1 MSFILSNKRII
12 LVFNYLIIH
21 SLTRY
26 ETVTGNAPIT
36 VLFVKK
42 RELNNREY
50 IDLF

>member
-21 SLTRY
+21 SLTRC

-42 RELNNREY
+42 RELNNCEY